1 MIRRIAAMSIALTFV
16 SFSAVQADDVGGESI
31 VVPPPAVVEEEPV
44 TAPPPPYVS
53 MESTTIAAGI
63 GVSWGE
69 GVLSFEGKRY
79 DFSVSGLSLIDL
91 GVAKLISEGA
101 VTNLGSIDDFA
112 GNYVAVEAG
121 ISAGVGRSVVSMRNE
136 HGVVI
141 QLKSDVEGVQ
151 LALGPEGFRI
161 TLD

>member
-1 MIRRIAAMSIALTFV
+1 MIRRIAAMTIAMTFV
-16 SFSAVQADDVGGESI
+16 STAALADDMGGEDI
-31 VVPPPAVVEEEPV
+31 VVPPPAVEEPV

-53 MESTTIAAGI
+53 LESTSIGAGI

-69 GVLSFEGKRY
+69 GWLSFEGQRH
-79 DFSVSGLSLIDL
+79 DFSVKSLSLGDF

-101 VTNLGSIDDFA
+101 VSNLARLDDFA
-112 GNYVAVEAG
+112 GTYVAVEAG
-121 ISAGVGRSVVSMRNE
+121 AAAGIGGSAVSMRNE

-141 QLKSDVEGVQ
+141 SLRSDVEGVQ
-151 LALGPEGFRI
+151 LSLGAEGVRI